1 MMLLTLLSS
10 RGIYFLKYPI
20 SEETTV
26 KYYLENKEKVLT
38 ELETSEQG
46 LRSEEASARL
56 QQNGKNVLIEEE
68 KRSIWGKFLDSITD
82 PMILMLLAAALVQ
95 VVVTILETSGDFT
108 IGSFTDVFVIL
119 AVVIINAVMSLVQ
132 ESKAEAAMAALMQM
146 TADTSKVV
154 RDGKVIT
161 VKSEDL
167 VVGDIVRFEA
177 GDTVPADC
185 RVLES
190 YSLKTEE
197 AALTGEP
204 LAAEKLVDILMC
216 AEGHDDVPLG
226 DRANMLYSGSTV
238 VYGRGTGVVTATGM
252 DTEMGKIAGALSMA
266 EKEQTPLQKRMA
278 ELSAFLTKLVIGICI
293 VVFGVGCIQ
302 TMVLSGSP
310 FSWELLGTSAVNSL
324 VAAIALA
331 VAAIP
336 EGLPAVVT
344 IVLSLGVTDMAK
356 HQALIRK
363 LTAVETLGCTQII
376 CTDKTGT
383 LTQNKMTVV
392 QEYTHDSR
400 LMATAMALCSDAE
413 LQPGEET
420 SVGEPTEA
428 ALVNYALK
436 IGFPKYELSS
446 AQPRVAEA
454 PFDSERKMMSTIHRT
469 ENGFIQYTKGACDM
483 VFEHC
488 SGYLKNGKVIPMT
501 EEIWDELRRV
511 NKSYADQAL
520 RVLAACYRTHDAI
533 PEDTS
538 PENLEQNLILIGL
551 YGMID
556 PCRPEAYDAI
566 QKCFMAGIRPIMITG
581 DHKDTAVAI
590 GKDLG
595 IIRSAEEACLGAE
608 LDKYSDEEL
617 VEIVSRYSVYARV
630 QPEHKTRIVNAWQT
644 RGMVTA
650 MTGDGVND
658 APSIK
663 KADIGIGMGIT
674 GTPVTKSAADM
685 VLADDNFA
693 TIIRAVEA
701 GRKIYDNICKVLQ
714 FQLSTNLAEVLIIFF
729 ASILNFTILT
739 PVHLLWIN
747 MVTDTLPGLALGM
760 EKAEGELMKRK
771 PRAKNESI
779 FANGAGGSMVWQGV
793 YLAAIEIAAYYVGYF
808 LENGSFRGI
817 VNGSW
822 CENAVVMVFLTV
834 SLAEMLCAVNMR
846 SRIGSIFRREMLVN
860 INWWL
865 VGAIII
871 TIAMTLA
878 SVFLPGFKELFG
890 IHGTLSQTEVLVSI
904 GLALSTLPVF
914 EIGKAIHRAATRKN
928 T

>member
-1 MMLLTLLSS
+1 M
-10 RGIYFLKYPI
+10 
-20 SEETTV
+20 E
-26 KYYLENKEKVLT
+26 YYLKDREAVLR

-46 LRSEEASARL
+46 LSAQEAAGRL
-56 QQNGKNVLIEEE
+56 AQNGKNLLIEEK
-68 KRSIWGKFLDSITD
+68 KRSVGQKFVDSIMD
-82 PMILMLLAAALVQ
+82 PMILMLLGAALVQ
-95 VVVTILETSGDFT
+95 VIVTVLETRGNFT
-108 IGSFTDVFVIL
+108 VGSFTDVFVIL
-119 AVVIINAVMSLVQ
+119 AVVIINAIMSLVQ
-132 ESKAEAAMAALMQM
+132 ENKAEAAMSALMEM
-146 TADTSKVV
+146 TAETSRVV
-154 RDGKVIT
+154 RDGAVIS

-185 RVLES
+185 RILES
-190 YSLKTEE
+190 YSLRAEE
-197 AALTGEP
+197 AALTGESLP
-204 LAAEKLVDILMC
+204 AEKLADILMC
-216 AEGHDDVPLG
+216 AEGQDGVPLG

-252 DTEMGKIAGALSMA
+252 DTEMGRIAGALSLA

-278 ELSAFLTKLVIGICI
+278 ELSAFLTKLVIGIC
-293 VVFGVGCIQ
+293 VLVFAVGCIQ
-302 TMVLSGSP
+302 TMVLTDTP
-310 FSWELLGTSAVNSL
+310 FSWQLLGSSAVNSL

-336 EGLPAVVT
+336 EGMPAVVT
-344 IVLSLGVTDMAK
+344 IVLSIGVTDMAK

-392 QEYTHDSR
+392 QAYTDDPT

-413 LQPGEET
+413 LRPGEET

-428 ALVNYALK
+428 ALVDYAMK
-436 IGFPKYELSS
+436 IGLPKYKLSA
-446 AQPRVAEA
+446 AQPRVAEV
-454 PFDSERKMMSTIHRT
+454 PFDSDRKMMTTVHRT
-469 ENGFIQYTKGACDM
+469 ESGFIQYTKGACDM
-483 VFEHC
+483 LLEHC
-488 SGYLKNGKVIPMT
+488 AGYLKDGRVVPFT
-501 EEIWDELRRV
+501 ETVAEEIRQV
-511 NKSYADQAL
+511 NKSFADKAL
-520 RVLAACYRTHDAI
+520 RVLAAAYRTHETL
-533 PEDTS
+533 PEDTGA
-538 PENLEQNLILIGL
+538 ENLEQSLILIGL

-556 PCRPEAYDAI
+556 PCRPEVYEAI
-566 QKCFMAGIRPIMITG
+566 EKCRMAGIRPIMITG

-595 IIRSAEEACLGAE
+595 IIRSAGEAALGSE
-608 LDKYSDEEL
+608 LDRFTDEEL
-617 VEIVSRYSVYARV
+617 QEAVTWYSVYARV
-630 QPEHKTRIVNAWQT
+630 QPEHKTRIVNAWQA

-663 KADIGIGMGIT
+663 SADIGIGMGIT

-714 FQLSTNLAEVLIIFF
+714 FQLSTNLSEVLIVFF

-760 EKAEGELMKRK
+760 ESAEGDLMKRK
-771 PRAKNESI
+771 PRAKEESI
-779 FANGAGGSMVWQGV
+779 FAHGAGVSMLWQGV
-793 YLAAIEIAAYYVGYF
+793 YLAAVEIAAYYIGYF
-808 LENGSFRGI
+808 LENGSFTGI
-817 VNGSW
+817 ANGRW

-834 SLAEMLCAVNMR
+834 SFAETLCALNMR
-846 SRIGSIFRREMLVN
+846 SRTGSIFRREMLTKV
-860 INWWL
+860 NWWM
-865 VGAIII
+865 VGALVI
-871 TIAMTLA
+871 TTALTLA
-878 SVFLPGFKELFG
+878 AAFLPGFRTLFG
-890 IHGTLSQTEVLVSI
+890 IHSVLSAKEFLISV
-904 GLALSTLPVF
+904 GLALTTLPVF
-914 EIGKAIHRAATRKN
+914 EAGKAIQRAARRRKEH
-928 T
+928 

>member
-1 MMLLTLLSS
+1 M
-10 RGIYFLKYPI
+10 
-20 SEETTV
+20 
-26 KYYLENKEKVLT
+26 KYYLEEKEKVLR
-38 ELETSEQG
+38 ELESSEQG
-46 LRSEEASARL
+46 LSSAEAAARL
-56 QQNGKNVLIEEE
+56 QQNGKNVLVGEE
-68 KRSIWGKFLDSITD
+68 KSSTFRKFLDSLTD

-95 VVVTILETSGDFT
+95 AIVTVLESHGDFS
-108 IGSFTDVFVIL
+108 IGSFTDVYVIL
-119 AVVIINAVMSLVQ
+119 AVVIINAVMSVVQ
-132 ESKAEAAMAALMQM
+132 ESKAETAMEALMQM
-146 TADTSKVV
+146 TAETSHVI
-154 RDGKVIT
+154 RDGALTT

-185 RVLES
+185 RILES
-190 YSLKTEE
+190 YSLKAEE

-204 LAAEKLVDILMC
+204 LAAEKLVNVLMC
-216 AEGHDDVPLG
+216 EDGHDDVPLG

-238 VYGRGTGVVTATGM
+238 VYGRGTAVVTATGM

-266 EKEQTPLQKRMA
+266 EKEQTPLQRRMS

-293 VVFGVGCIQ
+293 VVFAVGCVQ
-302 TMVLSGSP
+302 SMVLTNTP

-344 IVLSLGVTDMAK
+344 IVLSIGVTDMAK

-376 CTDKTGT
+376 CSDKTGT

-392 QEYTHDSR
+392 QEFTENPK

-413 LQPGEET
+413 IHPGEDAST
-420 SVGEPTEA
+420 GEPTEA

-436 IGFPKYELSS
+436 LGYPKYEMEASE
-446 AQPRVAEA
+446 PRVAEA
-454 PFDSERKMMSTIHRT
+454 PFDSDRKMMSTIHKT
-469 ENGFIQYTKGACDM
+469 ESGYIQYTKGACDM
-483 VFEHC
+483 LLDHC
-488 SGYLKNGKVIPMT
+488 TGYWKDGKVVPMT
-501 EEIWDELRRV
+501 QEILDELRRI
-511 NKSYADQAL
+511 NKSWADQAL
-520 RVLAACYRTHDAI
+520 RVLAAAYRTHEAV
-533 PEDTS
+533 PKDTS
-538 PENLEQNLILIGL
+538 PKNLERDLILIGL

-556 PCRPEAYDAI
+556 PCRPEAKDAI
-566 QKCFMAGIRPIMITG
+566 EKSRLAGIRPIMITG

-590 GKDLG
+590 GKELG
-595 IIRSAEEACLGAE
+595 IIEHAEQAALGAE
-608 LDKYSDEEL
+608 LDKYTDEEL
-617 VEIVSRYSVYARV
+617 VEVVSRYSVYARV

-701 GRKIYDNICKVLQ
+701 GRKIYDNILKVLQ
-714 FQLSTNLAEVLIIFF
+714 FQLSTNLAEVLIVFF
-729 ASILNFTILT
+729 ASILNFTILSS
-739 PVHLLWIN
+739 VHLLWIN

-760 EKAEGELMKRK
+760 EKAEGELMTRK
-771 PRAKNESI
+771 PRPKNESI
-779 FANGAGGSMVWQGV
+779 FANGTGVSMLWQGV
-793 YLAAIEIAAYYVGYF
+793 YLAAVEIAAYYIGYY
-808 LENGSFRGI
+808 LEKGSFSGI

-822 CENAVVMVFLTV
+822 CDNAVVMAFITV
-834 SLAEMLCAVNMR
+834 SFAELFCAINMR
-846 SRIGSIFRREMLVN
+846 SRSGSIFRREMWEN
-860 INWWL
+860 MNWWL
-865 VGAIII
+865 VGA
-871 TIAMTLA
+871 TVVAVVLTLA
-878 SVFLPGFKELFG
+878 AVYVPGFKTLFSVYG
-890 IHGTLSQTEVLVSI
+890 
-904 GLALSTLPVF
+904 TLPVKNLLICIGLSLSTVPVF
-914 EIGKAIHRAATRKN
+914 ELGKAIQRTAMKKKQQA
-928 T
+928 

>member
-1 MMLLTLLSS
+1 M
-10 RGIYFLKYPI
+10 
-20 SEETTV
+20 E
-26 KYYLENKEKVLT
+26 YYLESNEKVLQELKTT
-38 ELETSEQG
+38 EKG
-46 LRSEEASARL
+46 LSSEEAAVRL
-56 QQNGKNVLIEEE
+56 KEQGKNLLAEEE
-68 KRSIWGKFLDSITD
+68 KRSTFRKFLDSIMD
-82 PMILMLLAAALVQ
+82 PMILMLLGAALVQ
-95 VVVTILETSGDFT
+95 VIVTILETRGSFS

-119 AVVIINAVMSLVQ
+119 AVIVINAIMSLVQ
-132 ESKAEAAMAALMQM
+132 ENKAEAAMAALMQM
-146 TADTSKVV
+146 TADTSKVM
-154 RDGKVIT
+154 RDGEIT
-161 VKSEDL
+161 TIKSEDI
-167 VVGDIVRFEA
+167 VVGDVVYFEA

-185 RVLES
+185 RVLEAH
-190 YSLKTEE
+190 SLKAEE
-197 AALTGEP
+197 AALTGEA
-204 LAAEKLVDILMC
+204 LAAEKLVDVLMC
-216 AEGHDDVPLG
+216 AEGKDSVPLG
-226 DRANMLYSGSTV
+226 DRSNMLYNGTTV
-238 VYGRGTGVVTATGM
+238 VYGRGMGVVTATGM
-252 DTEMGKIAGALSMA
+252 NTEMGKIAGALRLA

-278 ELSAFLTKLVIGICI
+278 ELSVFLTKLVIGICV
-293 VVFGVGCIQ
+293 VVFFVGCVQ
-302 TMVLSGSP
+302 TMVLSGTP
-310 FSWELLGTSAVNSL
+310 FSWGLLGTSAVNSL

-336 EGLPAVVT
+336 EGMPAVVT
-344 IVLSLGVTDMAK
+344 IVLSIGVTDMAK

-392 QEYTHDSR
+392 QEYTDDSK

-413 LQPGEET
+413 IHPGESS

-428 ALVNYALK
+428 ALVNYAMK
-436 IGFPKYELSS
+436 IGLPKYELAA

-454 PFDSERKMMSTIHRT
+454 PFDSERKMMSTVHQT
-469 ENGFIQYTKGACDM
+469 EKGFIQYTKGACDM
-483 VFEHC
+483 LFDRC
-488 SGYLKNGKVIPMT
+488 TGYLKDGQVIPMT
-501 EEIWDELRRV
+501 ADILDELRRT

-520 RVLAACYRTHDAI
+520 RVLAAAYRTYDQM
-533 PEDTS
+533 PEDTT
-538 PENLEQNLILIGL
+538 PENLEQSLILIGL

-556 PCRPEAYDAI
+556 PCRPEAYEAI
-566 QKCFMAGIRPIMITG
+566 KKCCAAGIRPIMITG

-595 IIRSAEEACLGAE
+595 IIRDEREAALGSE
-608 LDKYSDEEL
+608 LDQYTDEEL
-617 VEIVSRYSVYARV
+617 IEVVERFSVYARV
-630 QPEHKTRIVNAWQT
+630 QPEHKTRIVNAWQA
-644 RGMVTA
+644 RNKVTA

-663 KADIGIGMGIT
+663 AADIGIGMGIT

-760 EKAEGELMKRK
+760 EHAEGELMKRK
-771 PRAKNESI
+771 PRAKEESI
-779 FANGAGGSMVWQGV
+779 FANGAGASMLWQGA
-793 YLAAIEIAAYYVGYF
+793 YLAAIEIAAYYIGYH
-808 LENGSFRGI
+808 LENGSFKGI

-834 SLAEMLCAVNMR
+834 SLAEMMCALNMR
-846 SRIGSIFRREMLVN
+846 SRTGSIFRREMLQN
-860 INWWL
+860 MNWYMMGAL
-865 VGAIII
+865 VI
-871 TIAMTLA
+871 TVILTLA
-878 SVFLPGFKELFG
+878 AAFLPGFRSLFG
-890 IHGTLSQTEVLVSI
+890 IHGTLTARELLISV
-904 GLALSTLPVF
+904 GLALSTIPVF
-914 EIGKAIHRAATRKN
+914 EAGKAIHRATDKN
-928 T
+928 V

>member
-1 MMLLTLLSS
+1 M
-10 RGIYFLKYPI
+10 
-20 SEETTV
+20 E
-26 KYYLENKEKVLT
+26 YYLKNTEEVLKELD
-38 ELETSEQG
+38 TSQQG
-46 LRSEEASARL
+46 LSPEEAAARL
-56 QQNGKNVLIEEE
+56 LKNGRNQLKEEE
-68 KRSIWGKFLDSITD
+68 KRSMGRKFLDSVTD
-82 PMILMLLAAALVQ
+82 PMILMLLGAALVQ
-95 VVVTILETSGDFT
+95 VIVTILESRGNFT
-108 IGSFTDVFVIL
+108 VGSFTDVFVIL
-119 AVVIINAVMSLVQ
+119 AVVMINAIMSLVQ
-132 ESKAEAAMAALMQM
+132 ENKAEAAMAALMQM
-146 TADTSKVV
+146 TAETSKVV
-154 RDGKVIT
+154 RGGKVIV

-167 VVGDIVRFEA
+167 VVGDIVHFEA

-185 RVLES
+185 RILES
-190 YSLKTEE
+190 HSLKAEE

-204 LAAEKLVDILMC
+204 LAAEKLVDALMC
-216 AEGHDDVPLG
+216 AEGQQPVPLG

-252 DTEMGKIAGALSMA
+252 DTEMGKIAGVLRLA

-278 ELSAFLTKLVIGICI
+278 ELSAFLTKLVIGICVI
-293 VVFGVGCIQ
+293 VFAVGVIQ
-302 TMVLSGSP
+302 SVVLSDAP
-310 FSWELLGTSAVNSL
+310 FSWEILGANAVGSL

-336 EGLPAVVT
+336 EGMPAVVT
-344 IVLSLGVTDMAK
+344 IVLSIGVTDMAK

-392 QEYTHDSR
+392 KEHTADTK

-413 LQPGEET
+413 IEPGADK

-428 ALVNYALK
+428 ALVDYANK
-436 IGFPKYELSS
+436 IGLPKYEL
-446 AQPRVAEA
+446 AAVQPRVAEA
-454 PFDSERKMMSTIHRT
+454 PFDSDRKMMTTVHKT
-469 ENGFIQYTKGACDM
+469 ENGFIQYTKGAFDM
-483 VFEHC
+483 VLGRC
-488 SGYLKNGKVIPMT
+488 SGYLKDGRIVPMT
-501 EEIWDELRRV
+501 EAVLEEIKQV
-511 NKSYADQAL
+511 NRSYADQAL
-520 RVLAACYRTHDAI
+520 RVLAAAYRTYDAL

-538 PENLEQNLILIGL
+538 PDKLEQSLTLIGL

-556 PCRPEAYDAI
+556 PCREEAYDAI
-566 QKCFMAGIRPIMITG
+566 KKCKMAGIRPIMITG

-595 IIRSAEEACLGAE
+595 IIKSADEAALGAD
-608 LDKYSDEEL
+608 LDKYTDEEL
-617 VEIVSRYSVYARV
+617 VEIVTRYSVYARV
-630 QPEHKTRIVNAWQT
+630 QPEHKTRIVSAWQA

-693 TIIRAVEA
+693 TIIHAIES
-701 GRKIYDNICKVLQ
+701 GRKIYENICKVLQ

-747 MVTDTLPGLALGM
+747 MITDTLPGLALGM
-760 EKAEGELMKRK
+760 EKAEGDLMQRK

-779 FANGAGGSMVWQGV
+779 FAHGAGAGMLWQGV
-793 YLAAIEIAAYYVGYF
+793 YLAAIEIGAYYIGYF
-808 LENGSFRGI
+808 LEHGAFTGI
-817 VNGSW
+817 ASGTW
-822 CENAVVMVFLTV
+822 CENAVVMAFLTV
-834 SLAEMLCAVNMR
+834 SFSEMLCALNMR
-846 SRIGSIFRREMLVN
+846 SRKGSIFRREMLENVN
-860 INWWL
+860 RWM
-865 VGAIII
+865 VGALAI
-871 TIAMTLA
+871 TVLLTLA
-878 SVFLPGFKELFG
+878 TVFLPGFKMLFG
-890 IHGTLSQTEVLVSI
+890 IHGSI
-904 GLALSTLPVF
+904 SAKEFFICAGLAVSTIPVF
-914 EIGKAIHRAATRKN
+914 EAGKALQRRADRKKAA
-928 T
+928 

>member
-1 MMLLTLLSS
+1 MN
-10 RGIYFLKYPI
+10 
-20 SEETTV
+20 
-26 KYYLENKEKVLT
+26 YYLEDREAVLR
-38 ELETSEQG
+38 ELHSSDQG
-46 LRSEEASARL
+46 LSAREAAERL
-56 QQNGKNVLIEEE
+56 QRNGKNRLKEEA
-68 KRSIWGKFLDSITD
+68 KRSTWRKFLDSIMD
-82 PMILMLLAAALVQ
+82 PMILMLLGAALVQ
-95 VVVTILETSGDFT
+95 VIVTILETRGDFT
-108 IGSFTDVFVIL
+108 VGSFTDVFVIL
-119 AVVIINAVMSLVQ
+119 AVVIINAIMSLVQ
-132 ESKAEAAMAALMQM
+132 ENKAEAAMAALMEM
-146 TADTSKVV
+146 TAETSRVV
-154 RDGKVIT
+154 RDGQTIS

-167 VVGDIVRFEA
+167 VVGDIIRFEA

-190 YSLKTEE
+190 YSLKVEE
-197 AALTGEP
+197 AALTGES
-204 LAAEKLVDILMC
+204 LAAEKLVNALMC
-216 AEGHDDVPLG
+216 AEGQNDVPLG

-252 DTEMGKIAGALSMA
+252 DTEMGKIAGALSLA

-278 ELSAFLTKLVIGICI
+278 ELSAFLTKLVIGICV
-293 VVFGVGCIQ
+293 VVFAVGCIQ
-302 TMVLSGSP
+302 SVVLTDTP
-310 FSWELLGTSAVNSL
+310 FSWGLLGGSAVNSL

-336 EGLPAVVT
+336 EGMPAVVT
-344 IVLSLGVTDMAK
+344 IVLSIGVTDMAK
-356 HQALIRK
+356 HHALIRK

-392 QEYTHDSR
+392 QEYTDDPA

-413 LQPGEET
+413 LRPGEDA

-436 IGFPKYELSS
+436 IGLPKYELTA
-446 AQPRVAEA
+446 AQPRIAEA
-454 PFDSERKMMSTIHRT
+454 PFDSDRKMMSTVHRT
-469 ENGFIQYTKGACDM
+469 DGGIIQYTKGACDM
-483 VFEHC
+483 VLGRC
-488 SGYLKNGKVIPMT
+488 SGFLKDGKIVPMT
-501 EEIWDELRRV
+501 AELEEEIRQV

-520 RVLAACYRTHDAI
+520 RVLAAAYRTYDAP
-533 PEDTS
+533 PEDTA
-538 PENLEQNLILIGL
+538 PDALEQDLVLIGL

-556 PCRPEAYDAI
+556 PCRPEVYEAI
-566 QKCFMAGIRPIMITG
+566 EKCRMAGIRPIMITG

-595 IIRSAEEACLGAE
+595 IIRSAEEAALGAE
-608 LDKYSDEEL
+608 LDKYTDEEL
-617 VEIVSRYSVYARV
+617 VEAVTRYSVYARV
-630 QPEHKTRIVNAWQT
+630 QPEHKTRIVNAWQA

-663 KADIGIGMGIT
+663 SADIGIGMGIT

-714 FQLSTNLAEVLIIFF
+714 FQLSTNLAEVLIVFF

-760 EKAEGELMKRK
+760 EGAEGDLMKRK

-779 FANGAGGSMVWQGV
+779 FAGGTGVSMLWQGA
-793 YLAAIEIAAYYVGYF
+793 YLAAIEIAAYYIGFF
-808 LENGSFRGI
+808 LENGAFTGI
-817 VNGSW
+817 ANGVW

-834 SLAEMLCAVNMR
+834 SFSETLCALNMR
-846 SRIGSIFRREMLVN
+846 SRTGSIFRREMLAH
-860 INWWL
+860 INWWM
-865 VGAIII
+865 VGALVV
-871 TIAMTLA
+871 TTLLTLA
-878 SVFLPGFKELFG
+878 AVFLPGFRGLFG
-890 IHGTLSQTEVLVSI
+890 IHGTLTAKEFLI
-904 GLALSTLPVF
+904 AAGLSLSTLPVF
-914 EIGKAIHRAATRKN
+914 EAGKAIQRAARRK
-928 T
+928 

>member
-1 MMLLTLLSS
+1 M
-10 RGIYFLKYPI
+10 
-20 SEETTV
+20 
-26 KYYLENKEKVLT
+26 KYYLENPEQVLR
-38 ELETSEQG
+38 ELNTSEQG
-46 LRSEEASARL
+46 LDSQEAALRL
-56 QQNGKNVLIEEE
+56 QRDGKNVLIEEE
-68 KRSIWGKFLDSITD
+68 KRSLGRKFLDSIMD
-82 PMILMLLAAALVQ
+82 PMILMLLGAALVQ
-95 VVVTILETSGDFT
+95 VIVTILETHGNFT
-108 IGSFTDVFVIL
+108 LRSFTDVFVIL
-119 AVVIINAVMSLVQ
+119 AVVIINAIMSLVQ
-132 ESKAEAAMAALMQM
+132 ENKAETAMAALMQM
-146 TADTSKVV
+146 TAETSRVL
-154 RDGKVIT
+154 RDGQVIS

-190 YSLKTEE
+190 YCLKAEE

-204 LAAEKLVDILMC
+204 LAAEKLVGALMC
-216 AEGHDDVPLG
+216 AEGQTSVPLG

-252 DTEMGKIAGALSMA
+252 DTEMGKIAGALRMA

-278 ELSAFLTKLVIGICI
+278 ELSTFLTKLVIGICV
-293 VVFGVGCIQ
+293 VVFAVSVIQ
-302 TMVLSGSP
+302 SVILTDVP

-344 IVLSLGVTDMAK
+344 IVLSIGVTDMAK

-376 CTDKTGT
+376 CSDKTGT

-392 QEYTHDSR
+392 QEYTEDPK

-413 LQPGEET
+413 LRPGET
-420 SVGEPTEA
+420 LSVGEPTET
-428 ALVNYALK
+428 ALVDYAMK
-436 IGFPKYELSS
+436 IGCPKYELAA

-454 PFDSERKMMSTIHRT
+454 PFDSMRKMMSTIHRT
-469 ENGFIQYTKGACDM
+469 DSGFIQYTKGACDM
-483 VFEHC
+483 VLQHC
-488 SGYLKNGKVIPMT
+488 TGYLKGGQVVPMT
-501 EEIWDELRRV
+501 PEILDEFRKM
-511 NKSYADQAL
+511 NKTYADQAL
-520 RVLAACYRTHDAI
+520 RVLAAAYRLYDAV
-533 PEDTS
+533 PADTS
-538 PENLEQNLILIGL
+538 AENLEQSLILIGL

-556 PCRPEAYDAI
+556 PCRPEVYDAI
-566 QKCFMAGIRPIMITG
+566 KKCRVAGIRPIMITG

-595 IIRSAEEACLGAE
+595 IIRSADEAAVGAD
-608 LDKYSDEEL
+608 LDKYTDEEL
-617 VEIVSRYSVYARV
+617 VEVVGRYSVYARV
-630 QPEHKTRIVNAWQT
+630 QPDHKTRIVNAWQD
-644 RGMVTA
+644 RGMITA

-714 FQLSTNLAEVLIIFF
+714 FQLSTNMAEVLIIFF

-760 EKAEGELMKRK
+760 ESAEGELMTRK

-779 FANGAGGSMVWQGV
+779 FAHGAGVSMLWQGV
-793 YLAAIEIAAYYVGYF
+793 YLAAVEIAAYYFGYY
-808 LENGSFRGI
+808 LENGSFSGI
-817 VNGSW
+817 VNGTW

-834 SLAEMLCAVNMR
+834 SLAEIFCALNMR
-846 SRIGSIFRREMLVN
+846 SRIGSIFRREMLTN
-860 INWWL
+860 INWWM
-865 VGAIII
+865 VGALLI
-871 TIAMTLA
+871 TIALTLA
-878 SVFLPGFKELFG
+878 AALLPGFKELFG
-890 IHGTLSQTEVLVSI
+890 IHGTLTARELLI
-904 GLALSTLPVF
+904 AFGLALSTIPVF
-914 EIGKAIHRAATRKN
+914 ELGKAIQRAQLRKKERRAA
-928 T
+928 

>member
-1 MMLLTLLSS
+1 MQ
-10 RGIYFLKYPI
+10 
-20 SEETTV
+20 
-26 KYYLENKEKVLT
+26 YYLENKEAVLQA
-38 ELETSEQG
+38 LRTSEQG
-46 LRSEEASARL
+46 LSASEAAARL
-56 QQNGKNVLIEEE
+56 QKNGKNQLQEEE
-68 KRSIWGKFLDSITD
+68 KRSLWRKFLDSITD
-82 PMILMLLAAALVQ
+82 PMILMLLGAALVQ
-95 VVVTILETSGDFT
+95 VVVTILESRGNFT
-108 IGSFTDVFVIL
+108 VGSFTDVFVIL
-119 AVVIINAVMSLVQ
+119 AVVIINAIMSLVQ
-132 ESKAEAAMAALMQM
+132 ENKAEAAMSALMEM
-146 TADTSKVV
+146 TAETSKVI
-154 RDGKVIT
+154 RDGKMIL

-185 RVLES
+185 RILES
-190 YSLKTEE
+190 YSLKAEE
-197 AALTGEP
+197 AALTGESLP
-204 LAAEKLVDILMC
+204 AEKLVGILMC
-216 AEGHDDVPLG
+216 ADGQDDVPLG

-252 DTEMGKIAGALSMA
+252 DTEMGKIAGALRMA

-278 ELSAFLTKLVIGICI
+278 ELSAFLTKLVIGICV
-293 VVFGVGCIQ
+293 VVFAVGCIQ
-302 TMVLSGSP
+302 SVVLTDTP
-310 FSWELLGTSAVNSL
+310 FSWKLLGGSAVNSL

-336 EGLPAVVT
+336 EGMPAVVT
-344 IVLSLGVTDMAK
+344 IVLSIGVTDMAK

-376 CTDKTGT
+376 CSDKTGT

-392 QEYTHDSR
+392 QAYTDDPT

-413 LQPGEET
+413 LRQGEDT

-428 ALVNYALK
+428 ALVDYAMK
-436 IGFPKYELSS
+436 IGLPKYKLAD

-454 PFDSERKMMSTIHRT
+454 PFDSDRKMMTTVHRT
-469 ENGFIQYTKGACDM
+469 EKGIIQYTKGACDM
-483 VFEHC
+483 VLERC
-488 SGYLKNGKVIPMT
+488 TGYLKEGRIVPMT
-501 EEIWDELRRV
+501 EAVREEIGQV

-520 RVLAACYRTHDAI
+520 RVLAAAYRSYDVM
-533 PEDTS
+533 
-538 PENLEQNLILIGL
+538 PENTAPDALEQSLVLIGL

-556 PCRPEAYDAI
+556 PCRPEVYAAI
-566 QKCFMAGIRPIMITG
+566 EKCRMAGIRPIMITG

-595 IIRSAEEACLGAE
+595 IIRDAGEAALGAE
-608 LDKYSDEEL
+608 LDKYTDEEL
-617 VEIVSRYSVYARV
+617 VEVVPRFSVYARV
-630 QPEHKTRIVNAWQT
+630 QPEHKTRIVNAWQA

-663 KADIGIGMGIT
+663 AADIGIGMGIT

-714 FQLSTNLAEVLIIFF
+714 FQLSTNLAEVLIVFF

-760 EKAEGELMKRK
+760 ERAEGDLMKRK
-771 PRAKNESI
+771 PRAKDESI
-779 FANGAGGSMVWQGV
+779 FANGTGVSMLWQGV
-793 YLAAIEIAAYYVGYF
+793 YLAAIEIAAYYIGYY
-808 LENGSFRGI
+808 LENGAFTGI
-817 VNGSW
+817 ANGSW

-834 SLAEMLCAVNMR
+834 SFAETLCALNMR
-846 SRIGSIFRREMLVN
+846 SRTGSIFRREMLIN
-860 INWWL
+860 INWWM
-865 VGAIII
+865 VGAMAI
-871 TIAMTLA
+871 TIALTLA
-878 SVFLPGFKELFG
+878 AAFLPGFRGLFG
-890 IHGTLSQTEVLVSI
+890 IHGTLPAKEFLISA
-904 GLALSTLPVF
+904 GLAVSTLPVF
-914 EIGKAIHRAATRKN
+914 EAGKAIQRAARSKKQ
-928 T
+928 

>member
-1 MMLLTLLSS
+1 MN
-10 RGIYFLKYPI
+10 
-20 SEETTV
+20 
-26 KYYLENKEKVLT
+26 YYLEDRETVLQ
-38 ELETSEQG
+38 ELHSSDQG
-46 LRSEEASARL
+46 LSAREAAERL
-56 QQNGKNVLIEEE
+56 QRNGKNRLKEEA
-68 KRSIWGKFLDSITD
+68 KRSTWRKFLDSIMD
-82 PMILMLLAAALVQ
+82 PMILMLLGAALVQ
-95 VVVTILETSGDFT
+95 VIVTILETRGDFT
-108 IGSFTDVFVIL
+108 VGSFTDVFVIL
-119 AVVIINAVMSLVQ
+119 AVVIINAIMSLVQ
-132 ESKAEAAMAALMQM
+132 ENKAEAAMAALMEM
-146 TADTSKVV
+146 TAETSRVV
-154 RDGKVIT
+154 RDGQTIS

-190 YSLKTEE
+190 YSLKVEE
-197 AALTGEP
+197 AALTGES
-204 LAAEKLVDILMC
+204 LAAEKLVNALMC
-216 AEGHDDVPLG
+216 AEGQNDVPLG

-252 DTEMGKIAGALSMA
+252 DTEMGKIAGALSLA

-278 ELSAFLTKLVIGICI
+278 ELSAFLTKLVIGICV
-293 VVFGVGCIQ
+293 VVFAVGCIQ
-302 TMVLSGSP
+302 SVVLTDTP
-310 FSWELLGTSAVNSL
+310 FSWGLLGGSAVNSL

-336 EGLPAVVT
+336 EGMPAVVT
-344 IVLSLGVTDMAK
+344 IVLSIGVTDMAK
-356 HQALIRK
+356 HHALIRK

-392 QEYTHDSR
+392 QEYTDDPA

-413 LQPGEET
+413 LRPGEDA

-436 IGFPKYELSS
+436 IGLPKYELTA
-446 AQPRVAEA
+446 AQPRIAEA
-454 PFDSERKMMSTIHRT
+454 PFDSDRKMMSTVHRT
-469 ENGFIQYTKGACDM
+469 ERGIVQYTKGACDM
-483 VFEHC
+483 VLGRC
-488 SGYLKNGKVIPMT
+488 SGFLKDGKIVPMT
-501 EEIWDELRRV
+501 AELEEEIRQV

-520 RVLAACYRTHDAI
+520 RVLAAAYRTYDA
-533 PEDTS
+533 PPQDTA
-538 PENLEQNLILIGL
+538 PDALEQDLILIGL

-556 PCRPEAYDAI
+556 PCRPEVYEAI
-566 QKCFMAGIRPIMITG
+566 EKCRMAGIRPIMITG

-595 IIRSAEEACLGAE
+595 IIRSAEEAALGAE
-608 LDKYSDEEL
+608 LDKYTDEEL
-617 VEIVSRYSVYARV
+617 VEAVTRYSVYARV
-630 QPEHKTRIVNAWQT
+630 QPEHKTRIVNAWQA

-663 KADIGIGMGIT
+663 SADIGIGMGIT

-685 VLADDNFA
+685 VLADDHFA

-714 FQLSTNLAEVLIIFF
+714 FQLSTNLAEVLIVFF

-760 EKAEGELMKRK
+760 EGAEGDLMKRK

-779 FANGAGGSMVWQGV
+779 FAGGTGVSMLWQGA
-793 YLAAIEIAAYYVGYF
+793 YLAAIEIAAYYIGFF
-808 LENGSFRGI
+808 LENGAFTGI
-817 VNGSW
+817 ANGVW

-834 SLAEMLCAVNMR
+834 SFSETLCALNMR
-846 SRIGSIFRREMLVN
+846 SRTGSIFRREMLAH
-860 INWWL
+860 INWWM
-865 VGAIII
+865 VGALVV
-871 TIAMTLA
+871 TTLLTLA
-878 SVFLPGFKELFG
+878 AVFLPGFRGLFG
-890 IHGTLSQTEVLVSI
+890 IHGTLTAKEFLI
-904 GLALSTLPVF
+904 AAGLSLSTLPVF
-914 EIGKAIHRAATRKN
+914 EAGKAIQRAARRK
-928 T
+928 